1 VRSRTGAQGRSHHA
15 GIVVGSRSTGS
26 QAQRRLEERFFPMR
40 ISPPLLALAAIAA
53 VGSFAFAVRQRASGL
68 PAGLAQANG
77 RIEVERVDVSTKVPG
92 RIAEIRVREGDVVEK
107 GAIVA
112 RMDVSDLT
120 AQLAAARAGLR
131 RAEEGVGK
139 AKADLGSREAELRLH
154 EVELQRA
161 LDLGRHIMA
170 QAEADKRQAQRDVAK
185 AAVAGAKAG
194 IADAEAARDAAQ
206 AQVNLVQVN
215 IDDMTLPAPV
225 SGRVEYRLAQPGEV
239 IAAGGR
245 VATLLDLS
253 DVFMTIFLPTSEVGR
268 VALGSEARIVLDAAP
283 QYVVPASVSFVA
295 GEAQFT
301 PKYVETKNE
310 REKLM
315 YRVKLKIDPKLL
327 DAYRDYV
334 KAGLTGTATVK
345 IAADAAFPERLLPN
359 LPAPPR
365 TRDAP

>member
-1 VRSRTGAQGRSHHA
+1 
-15 GIVVGSRSTGS
+15 
-26 QAQRRLEERFFPMR
+26 MR
-40 ISPPLLALAAIAA
+40 ISPILLALAAVAA
-53 VGSFAFAVRQRASGL
+53 LGGYVFVTRQGSSDL

-77 RIEVERVDVSTKVPG
+77 RIEVERVDVATKLPG
-92 RIAEIRVREGDVVEK
+92 RIADILVREGDFVGK
-107 GAIVA
+107 GAIIA
-112 RMDVSDLT
+112 RMDVSDLL
-120 AQLAAARAGLR
+120 AQLAVARAGLR

-139 AKADLGSREAELRLH
+139 ARADLGSREAELRLH

-161 LDLGRHIMA
+161 LDLGRHIMT
-170 QAEADKRQAQRDVAK
+170 QAEADKRLAQRDVAK
-185 AAVAGAKAG
+185 ALLVGARAGV
-194 IADAEAARDAAQ
+194 ADAEAARDAAQ
-206 AQVNLVQVN
+206 AQVHLVQVS
-215 IDDMTLPAPV
+215 IDDMTLSAPV
-225 SGRVEYRLAQPGEV
+225 AGRVEYRLAQPGEV

-245 VATLLDLS
+245 VATMLDVS

-268 VALGSEARIVLDAAP
+268 VALGSDARIVLDAAP

-301 PKYVETKNE
+301 PKYVETRNE

-345 IAADAAFPERLLPN
+345 IAADAAFPDRLRPN
-359 LPAPPR
+359 LPLPPR
-365 TRDAP
+365 TGDVR